1 MIWIL
6 WLIISI
12 ICYIIYTWRVYAPKT
27 IWETLIIL
35 ILCINSIIFLTAVFL
50 KGAGDEDTDKCDYD
64 TL

>member
-1 MIWIL
+1 MWIL

-35 ILCINSIIFLTAVFL
+35 ILCINPVTFFIAVFL
-50 KGAGDEDTDKCDYD
+50 KGVGDDSADKCDCY

>member
-1 MIWIL
+1 MMWIL

-35 ILCINSIIFLTAVFL
+35 ILCINPVTFFTAVFL
-50 KGAGDEDTDKCDYD
+50 KGVGDDNANKFNYD